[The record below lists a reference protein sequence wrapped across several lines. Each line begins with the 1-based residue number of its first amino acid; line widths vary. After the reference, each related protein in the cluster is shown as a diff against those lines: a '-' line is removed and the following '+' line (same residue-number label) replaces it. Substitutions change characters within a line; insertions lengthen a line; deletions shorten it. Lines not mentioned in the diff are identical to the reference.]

1 MYAFYIQTGAIITDL
16 DIDLSTFVKGA
27 QHEASRWVLSP
38 FHAIF
43 GKFDAMV
50 HGIAHQMSER
60 ILDCLDDG
68 LVEFRLFAL
77 HLDGHFLAATERDVA
92 HRPRKLAPDVSDGLH
107 AGLHDHFLQF
117 GGDQVQTLGG
127 GQKGSVFC
135 AAGEEQDLVAR

>member
-1 MYAFYIQTGAIITDL
+1 ML
-16 DIDLSTFVKGA
+16 DAAFVKGA
-27 QHEASRWVLSP
+27 QHEASGWVLSP

-43 GKFDAMV
+43 GKLDAVV

-107 AGLHDHFLQF
+107 AGLHHPFLQF